1 VFHGVQAN
9 AQRRQ
14 SAAVPPNGAVIK
26 WPLFSGALLD
36 FPASV
41 AKQES
46 VQASCGLQ
54 LDDDQLSD
62 IFLEKCS
69 LPLLA
74 RRLAYLFT
82 MKQIWDF
89 LDVIIE
95 KHCRVL
101 EENLSVLSRHSP
113 LKKGNGLQTRY
124 SDLEPVC
131 DSAEVS
137 SIPPPGDLVGSG

>member
-14 SAAVPPNGAVIK
+14 SAAVPPNMAVIK

-89 LDVIIE
+89 LDVVIK

-101 EENLSVLSRHSP
+101 EENLTVLSRHWS
-113 LKKGNGLQTRY
+113 LKNGNGLQTRY
-124 SDLEPVC
+124 SDLESVC
-131 DSAEVS
+131 DSGKMS
-137 SIPPPGDLVGSG
+137 GTPSPGDLVGSG